1 MAQADQTVQNAT
13 FPAVRADINDNLAA
27 LFSQSSG
34 PSAPAV
40 TVAYQPWIDTSS
52 SPAVWKVRNATNTG
66 WVTIGTIDATTGF
79 ASGGITPIANGGTG
93 QTTASAALTALL
105 PSQAG
110 NAGKGLTTDGTIA
123 SWGVIAA
130 GASIQSFTSSST
142 YTPTS
147 GKTTFLVFATGG
159 GGGSGSAA
167 ASTNLVSGGGGGGGT
182 AIRLYTS
189 AEMGAS
195 ASVTIGAGGTAGS
208 QGTSTP
214 GGAGGS
220 TVFTPAGTGLAIT
233 GAGGSGSATPSI
245 SGGGGGGSTNS
256 LFGISGQKGGTANN
270 VAGGGGNNGASFW
283 IGGRGTGGAGVYNT
297 SSGQAGTA
305 GVVMVLEW

>member
-13 FPAVRADINDNLAA
+13 FPAVRTDINDNLAA

-40 TVAYQPWIDTSS
+40 TVAYQPWIDTSA
-52 SPAVWKVRNATNTG
+52 SPAVWKVRNPGNTD
-66 WVTIGTIDATTGF
+66 WITIGTIDATTGF
-79 ASGGITPIANGGTG
+79 AIGGITPIASGGTG

-130 GASIQSFTSSST
+130 GASLQSFTTSTT

-159 GGGSGSAA
+159 GGGSGS
-167 ASTNLVSGGGGGGGT
+167 SSDDNPSGGGGGGGT

-189 AEMGAS
+189 VEMGAN
-195 ASVTIGAGGTAGS
+195 ATVTIGAGGTTGNPS
-208 QGTSTP
+208 NGGT
-214 GGAGGS
+214 GGS
-220 TVFTPAGTGLAIT
+220 TSFDPAGTGLTIT
-233 GAGGSGSATPSI
+233 GAGGAGSLANARA
-245 SGGGGGGSTNS
+245 GGNGGSTTNS
-256 LFGISGQKGGTANN
+256 AFSINGQKGGSGVNSNN
-270 VAGGGGNNGASFW
+270 AGGNGGASLW
-283 IGGRGTGGAGVYNT
+283 AGGRGAGGNGVYQVT
-297 SSGQAGTA
+297 PSGVSGVAGTG